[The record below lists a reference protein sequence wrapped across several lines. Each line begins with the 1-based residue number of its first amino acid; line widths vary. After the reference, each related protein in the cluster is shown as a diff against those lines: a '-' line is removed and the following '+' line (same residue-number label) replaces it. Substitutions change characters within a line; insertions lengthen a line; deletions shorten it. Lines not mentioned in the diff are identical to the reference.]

1 MTETFSDSLKRLRI
15 ELNRRGISRPDA
27 VIVLGSGLGALTD
40 ELAGARIW
48 DYGDIPGFPV
58 PAVPGHAGRLAFG
71 RLSGKTVLLLSG
83 RFHIYEGHSSQTAA
97 FPALVA
103 AALGASVFI
112 LTNAAGAVNP
122 QWKPGDI
129 MVFEDHIGF
138 LCPNPLIGA
147 PDFVDMSD
155 VYSRGLRRK
164 AFEAAAA
171 CGLDLKSGVYFFTT
185 GPSYETPA
193 EVRAAAR
200 LGADAVGMSTVPEAV
215 AAASLG
221 LQTAAFSCLTNM
233 AAGITG
239 GKLNHKEVTETAG
252 RQKAVF
258 IRFMKEFIERV

>member
-1 MTETFSDSLKRLRI
+1 MTETFSDSLKRILI
-15 ELNRRGISRPDA
+15 ELTRHGISRPEA
-27 VIVLGSGLGALTD
+27 VVVLGSGLGALTD

-48 DYGDIPGFPV
+48 NYSDISGFPV
-58 PAVPGHAGRLAFG
+58 STVPGHAGRLAFG
-71 RLSGKTVLLLSG
+71 RLSGKTIVLLSG

-155 VYSRGLRRK
+155 VYSRKLRQK

-193 EVRAAAR
+193 EVKAAAC
-200 LGADAVGMSTVPEAV
+200 LGADAVGMSTVPEAI

-239 GKLNHKEVTETAG
+239 EKLNHKEVTETAN
-252 RQKAVF
+252 RQKAIF
-258 IRFMKEFIERV
+258 IHFMKEFIERV